1 MKMNLSRFRP
11 MAVAF
16 AAVVAIA
23 VTASA
28 APPAVTTQLEPGQ
41 IALGQSAQ
49 LTIAVSGDGN
59 DAVSPPAVPGLD
71 FVAVGQSSQMESVNG
86 VTSSTTSVTY
96 EVTPERAGTF
106 TIPALSRGSQP
117 LVLYV
122 QPGNGGSGA
131 APGNSSGPSSPPA
144 PTTSGLSAGETRLTQ
159 DGSVFVRLRLPKQEL
174 YVGETV
180 PVEIQ
185 VGMRAGLV
193 TAINGL
199 PTLNGDAFML
209 NKLSS
214 QPEQAQETI
223 GGQPYTVL
231 TWHSA
236 LAVVQPGE
244 FSLTVQTPLTVR
256 MRTAPRRQARLPNG
270 LFDDSMSDI
279 LNDSFFQD
287 FFGGTTEKEITVASE
302 AHAVKVLPVPAEGR
316 PAGFSGAV
324 GKFEV
329 ASEISA
335 AHSAAGDPLT
345 LRLKVTG
352 TGSFDRVNS
361 PMLGEVDGWKT
372 YKPTAKFEPANSA
385 DNSGEKDFEQAV
397 IPMKPGRQIVPALA
411 FSFFNPDTRQYETK
425 LTPPLSLEVS
435 PASAGGLS
443 ATAPPSTPSPTPAS
457 EPPRDGLRPDHI
469 ETGSTVATL
478 RPLYFQ
484 PWFVGSQSALALC
497 FAGGF
502 ILLKR
507 HERRANDT
515 DGVRRRESSC
525 AITSCM
531 ADMDAASMSDDVAR
545 FFQSARA
552 TLQQELAARWHVA
565 PASITIAEIDARL
578 NGEGGDIRRVFALAD
593 QAAYSGQHLGAA
605 DFQQWKEIV
614 RDQLKHTEAL

>member
-1 MKMNLSRFRP
+1 MKLNLSRFRP

-49 LTIAVSGDGN
+49 LTITVSGDGN

-96 EVTPERAGTF
+96 EVTPQRAGTF
-106 TIPALSRGSQP
+106 TIPALSRASQP

-122 QPGNGGSGA
+122 QPGNNSGA
-131 APGNSSGPSSPPA
+131 SSVPPA
-144 PTTSGLSAGETRLTQ
+144 TSGLSAGETRLTQ

-223 GGQPYTVL
+223 DGQPCTVL

-256 MRTAPRRQARLPNG
+256 MRAAPRRQARLPNG

-287 FFGGTTEKEITVASE
+287 FFGGTAEKEITVASE
-302 AHAVKVLPVPAEGR
+302 AQAVKVLPVPTEGR

-329 ASEISA
+329 TSEISA
-335 AHSAAGDPLT
+335 AHTAAGDPLT

-397 IPMKPGRQIVPALA
+397 IPMKPGTQTVPALA

-425 LTPPLSLEVS
+425 LTAPLSLEVS

-457 EPPRDGLRPDHI
+457 EPPRDGLRPDHV

-502 ILLKR
+502 IFLKR
-507 HERRANDT
+507 NERRANDT
-515 DGVRRRESSC
+515 DGARRRESSC
-525 AITSCM
+525 AIASCV
-531 ADMDAASMSDDVAR
+531 AEMDAASMADDAAR

-593 QAAYSGQHLGAA
+593 RAAYSGQHLGAA

-614 RDQLKHTEAL
+614 RVQLKHTEAL